1 MSYQEGKEFADNS
14 LIVGS
19 PARAVRTLDEAA
31 AAGITASAKAYVARW
46 LTPGQAAPPVREKA
60 AKVDSYIG
68 APVTGREYFALEHDC
83 APFTEC
89 ATCAPVLAKSGW
101 RAANDAVRAMLA
113 AMPAR

>member
-1 MSYQEGKEFADNS
+1 MKFLKVPYAEKD
-14 LIVGS
+14 
-19 PARAVRTLDEAA
+19 D
-31 AAGITASAKAYVARW
+31 AKALGARWNQERKAWYVPDGVADAPFARW

-68 APVTGREYFALEHDC
+68 APVTGKEYFALEHDC